1 MPLSPAARSAFRACD
16 IRGRTGPGFDAAFV
30 REMGR
35 ACGTLLLRQG
45 VRPGRNI
52 RDVVVARD
60 CRLSSPSFHRA
71 LIEGLCSAGLDVIDL
86 GLAPTPCLYFAVL
99 CLKREAGV
107 MVTASHNPPEDNG
120 LKIWLGEGTA
130 GEKDLLS
137 IRNILE
143 RGDYEQG
150 TGMSSSFD
158 VTPSY
163 IEDIVRRL
171 GSCRPFRV
179 VLDGGNG
186 AAGKIC
192 ALVLRRLGAE
202 VEELF
207 CEPDGRFPH
216 HPPDPVREEN
226 LTALRAAVR
235 ETRADLGLGLDG
247 DGDRIAV
254 MDERGRLLM
263 GDELLALFARDLLT
277 REQGAR
283 VLGDVKC
290 SARLFDDVAA
300 RGGVPGMC
308 RSGHS
313 LVRAALREQGALLAG
328 ELSGHIFHRENWYGF
343 DDATYCAARLLCI
356 LSRLGEP
363 LSALPGWPRAWIT
376 PELNLPCP
384 DHLKFRVVEKAL
396 RWYRER
402 FPVCDL
408 DGARID
414 FGGAW
419 GLIRASNTSPSLSMR
434 FEADSPERMESLRA
448 QAERLARQWMEECAG
463 EQAGSGTACPGDRKP
478 SCRAS
483 CTDTGRIFR
492 KTEKNA

>member
-1 MPLSPAARSAFRACD
+1 M
-16 IRGRTGPGFDAAFV
+16 
-30 REMGR
+30 
-35 ACGTLLLRQG
+35 
-45 VRPGRNI
+45 
-52 RDVVVARD
+52 
-60 CRLSSPSFHRA
+60 
-71 LIEGLCSAGLDVIDL
+71 
-86 GLAPTPCLYFAVL
+86 
-99 CLKREAGV
+99 
-107 MVTASHNPPEDNG
+107 
-120 LKIWLGEGTA
+120 
-130 GEKDLLS
+130 
-137 IRNILE
+137 
-143 RGDYEQG
+143 
-150 TGMSSSFD
+150 
-158 VTPSY
+158 
-163 IEDIVRRL
+163 
-171 GSCRPFRV
+171 
-179 VLDGGNG
+179 LDGGNG

-247 DGDRIAV
+247 DGDRLAV

>member
-1 MPLSPAARSAFRACD
+1 M
-16 IRGRTGPGFDAAFV
+16 
-30 REMGR
+30 
-35 ACGTLLLRQG
+35 
-45 VRPGRNI
+45 NI
-52 RDVVVARD
+52 HE
-60 CRLSSPSFHRA
+60 L
-71 LIEGLCSAGLDVIDL
+71 
-86 GLAPTPCLYFAVL
+86 PTPCYVIDEKK
-99 CLKREAGV
+99 LKENLEILAGV
-107 MVTASHNPPEDNG
+107 RDRTECRILLAQKAFSCFYEYPRIADYLDGTTASG
-120 LKIWLGEGTA
+120 L
-130 GEKDLLS
+130 
-137 IRNILE
+137 
-143 RGDYEQG
+143 YEA
-150 TGMSSSFD
+150 
-158 VTPSY
+158 
-163 IEDIVRRL
+163 RL
-171 GSCRPFRV
+171 GYEEMGEPFGLETHVFAPAFKAAEFEEIAGICDHVIFNSAAQLEKFLPVCRK
-179 VLDGGNG
+179 NG
-186 AAGKIC
+186 VGVGLRINPECSTQGDHAIYDPC
-192 ALVLRRLGAE
+192 APGSRLGVTLE
-202 VEELF
+202 N
-207 CEPDGRFPH
+207 FPEH
-216 HPPDPVREEN
+216 
-226 LTALRAAVR
+226 
-235 ETRADLGLGLDG
+235 
-247 DGDRIAV
+247 
-254 MDERGRLLM
+254 
-263 GDELLALFARDLLT
+263 
-277 REQGAR
+277 
-283 VLGDVKC
+283 
-290 SARLFDDVAA
+290 
-300 RGGVPGMC
+300 
-308 RSGHS
+308 
-313 LVRAALREQGALLAG
+313 LAG